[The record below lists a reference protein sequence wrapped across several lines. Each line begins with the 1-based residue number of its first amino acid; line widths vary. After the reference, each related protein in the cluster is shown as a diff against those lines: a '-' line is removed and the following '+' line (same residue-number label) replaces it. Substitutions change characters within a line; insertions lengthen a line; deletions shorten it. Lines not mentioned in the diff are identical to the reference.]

1 MFKEDYIIGG
11 FMKEQWFV
19 PYRYKMVEKIPIP
32 PKNERLSI
40 LKQGGFN
47 MFSIPSEKVYIDLL
61 TDSGTGTMS
70 DKQWSAIVS
79 ADESYAGSRS
89 FFDIKKAVK
98 EIMGFEHVLPVH
110 QGRAAEKVLNSV
122 LIKEGMFVPGNTHF
136 DTTKAHI
143 ENAKGR
149 CIDVTISE
157 SENSTSDYP
166 FKGDLDIYKLEE
178 EIKKVT
184 PEKVAYILI
193 TVTCNSGGGQP
204 VSMQNIKDVHKIAR
218 KYSLKLFFD
227 AARFAENCY
236 FIKTREI
243 AYNNRTI
250 REISNEM
257 FSYSDGFTMSSKKDA
272 IVPMGGLLVLR
283 DVDIFDALKPFVI
296 LNEGYLTYGGMS
308 GMTMAALAQG
318 LYESTEFDYL
328 HYRIGQV
335 KMLGELLKEASI
347 PIVTPIGG
355 HAVFIDGRRFFPNI
369 SEEQFPAQYLCASLY
384 EAGGIRTVEVGA
396 NLADR
401 DPDTGENIR
410 PKLDLCR
417 LAIPRRSYSYE
428 HMMYI
433 AETVKEIYKN
443 SKSITSGF
451 QFDFESKGIR
461 HFSSTFK
468 LINSKRES
476 LFE

>member
-1 MFKEDYIIGG
+1 
-11 FMKEQWFV
+11 MKERWFV
-19 PYRYKMVEKIPIP
+19 PYRYKMVEKISVPE
-32 PKNERLSI
+32 KSERWNI
-40 LKQGGFN
+40 LKSGGFN

-89 FFDIKKAVK
+89 FFDIKKSVK
-98 EIMGFEHVLPVH
+98 EIMGFDNVLPVH

-122 LIKEGMFVPGNTHF
+122 LIKEGMYVPGNTHF

-157 SENSTSDYP
+157 SENSNSNYP
-166 FKGDLDIYKLEE
+166 FKGNLDINRLEK
-178 EIKKVT
+178 EIEKVT
-184 PEKVAYILI
+184 PQKVAYILI

-204 VSMQNIKDVHKIAR
+204 VSMKNIKDVSKIAR
-218 KYSLKLFFD
+218 KYGLKLFFD

-236 FIKTREI
+236 FIKTREDG
-243 AYNNRTI
+243 YQNKTV
-250 REISNEM
+250 REISNEL

-272 IVPMGGLLVLR
+272 IVPMGGLLVVR
-283 DVDIFDALKPFVI
+283 DINLFDMLKPFVI

-318 LYESTEFDYL
+318 LYESTDFEYL

-347 PIVTPIGG
+347 PVVTPIGG

-369 SEEQFPAQYLCASLY
+369 PEDQFPAQYLCAALY
-384 EAGGIRTVEVGA
+384 EAGGVRTVEVGA

-417 LAIPRRSYSYE
+417 LAIPRRSYSFE

-433 AETVKEIYKN
+433 VETVKEVFQN
-443 SKSITSGF
+443 SKNITSGF

-468 LINSKRES
+468 LVDSNKDS
-476 LFE
+476 LFN